1 MHSLPYILFSYDDSS
16 NIHRVST
23 IWWNIFVSLKLVVRR
38 TQLIYVYLCYWNCC
52 ISRDDETPNPTP
64 SECLNYVESC
74 FEALSFDLSHVLFI
88 WTGRSMQLQHISI
101 LRYLHSVRA
110 RRICIC
116 LSILSLTLKFGS
128 FTSSAAPT
136 YMESTDV
143 ASPTACK
150 WLERTC
156 CWQIISF
163 TPAHTYFSLLR
174 STAPTY
180 IVPTT
185 PRKCFYWCSTCIES

>member
-1 MHSLPYILFSYDDSS
+1 MCIYVTETAAFPEMM
-16 NIHRVST
+16 
-23 IWWNIFVSLKLVVRR
+23 KLQ
-38 TQLIYVYLCYWNCC
+38 TQLLVSAWIML
-52 ISRDDETPNPTP
+52 NPVLKHCRLT
-64 SECLNYVESC
+64 YRA
-74 FEALSFDLSHVLFI
+74 FFSFDP
-88 WTGRSMQLQHISI
+88 GRSMQLQHISI
-101 LRYLHSVRA
+101 LRYQHSVRA

-185 PRKCFYWCSTCIES
+185 PCKCFYWCSTCIESWTKLIALSSNTQRFP